1 MITKLKYGNTNTF
14 LLKGSQGSILVDTD
28 YAGTLS
34 LFYKAIKEKQIQIKD
49 ITYLLAT
56 HYHPDHIGL
65 ISELMQQGIPLLIME
80 SQKNF
85 INFSDEIFSRQPSLH
100 YISIDK
106 STAKVLCFD
115 ESRSFLHGLGLN
127 GEIVSTPSHSED
139 SISIILDEG
148 IAIVGDLEPL
158 DYLEGYNDNPK
169 LKKDWETV
177 MSFHPKTVY
186 YAHANE
192 QVVRGRQ
199 HGTVS

>member
-158 DYLEGYNDNPK
+158 DYLEGYEDNPK
-169 LKKDWETV
+169 LKKDWETILR
-177 MSFHPKTVY
+177 FQPKIIY

-192 QVVRGRQ
+192 KNC
-199 HGTVS
+199 